1 MRARIAPKIKLQKHI
16 ADRLLLAVDLAGTF
30 VFAVGGAMAGI
41 RSHLDVFGVMVVSF
55 ASAAGGGI
63 IRDLLIGAVPPASI
77 RDRRYALAAFAGGA
91 VVFFL
96 HRYVGEIPYPM
107 MIGFDAA
114 GLALVAVSGAAKALD
129 HKIDPF
135 MSVLLGAISG
145 SGGGTIRDVLLT
157 HVPAILRVDV
167 YAVAALA
174 GAGVMVAGIQRGLPR
189 NVMMGVGFAV
199 CFLLRV
205 VSVWRHWNLPT
216 VSGP

>member
-1 MRARIAPKIKLQKHI
+1 MRRQFEKIRLRHI
-16 ADRLLLAVDLAGTF
+16 ADKLLLTVDLAGTF

-41 RSHLDVFGVMVVSF
+41 HRHLDVFGVMVISF
-55 ASAAGGGI
+55 VSAAGGGI
-63 IRDLLIGAVPPASI
+63 IRDLLIGAVPPAAI

-96 HRYVGEIPYPM
+96 HHYVREIPYPL

-135 MSVLLGAISG
+135 MAVLLGAISG
-145 SGGGTIRDVLLT
+145 SGGGTIRDVLLSQ
-157 HVPAILRVDV
+157 VPAVLRVDV
-167 YAVAALA
+167 YAVAAIA
-174 GAGVMVAGIQRGLPR
+174 GAGVMVAGIQRGRPR
-189 NVMMGVGFAV
+189 NVMMAVGFAV
-199 CFLLRV
+199 CFLLRII
-205 VSVWRHWNLPT
+205 SVWRHWNLPT